1 MELKDYKNVFVFA
14 EQREGVIQSVAFE
27 LLGKARD
34 LADTLGEKVVA
45 MLLGCGIQ
53 DQAQSLIEMGADEVI
68 VVDAPELKDYL
79 SEQYSQAVGQI
90 VTERKPSIVLY
101 GATTIGRDLAPRIAS
116 RLKAGLVADCTKLVV
131 EPDEKTGELEF
142 RSTRPAFG
150 GNLMATIVCRDTR
163 PQMSTV
169 RPGVMQK
176 VQRQP
181 GRQGVITAF
190 APQFDT
196 TKFRVKLVKTI
207 KAEKNIAD
215 IGEAKILVSGGR
227 GVHNREGFD
236 KLQAL
241 ADVLGGQVSSSRAM
255 VDNGVM
261 PHECQ
266 VGQTGKTVR
275 PQLYMACGISGAIQH
290 LAGME
295 ESDFIIAINKDKYA
309 PIFSVADL
317 GIVGDL
323 HKIVPMLT
331 ERLKKEMEA

>member
-176 VQRQP
+176 MQRQP

-196 TKFRVKLVKTI
+196 SKFRVKLVKTI

>member
-1 MELKDYKNVFVFA
+1 MEKKDYKNVFVFA

-34 LADTLGEKVVA
+34 LADVLGEKVVA
-45 MLLGCGIQ
+45 LLLGSGIK
-53 DQAQSLIEMGADEVI
+53 DQAQSLIEFGADEVI
-68 VVDAPELKDYL
+68 VVDTPELKDYL
-79 SEQYSQAVGQI
+79 SEQYSQVMYQI
-90 VTERKPSIVLY
+90 IEERKPNIVLY
-101 GATTIGRDLAPRIAS
+101 GATTIGRDMAPRLAS
-116 RLKAGLVADCTKLVV
+116 RLKAGLTADCTKL
-131 EPDEKTGELEF
+131 EIQTGDDGQQDLH
-142 RSTRPAFG
+142 STRPAFG
-150 GNLMATIVCRDTR
+150 GNLMATIVCPNTR

-176 VQRQP
+176 MERQP
-181 GRQGVITAF
+181 GRQGVVTEF
-190 APQFDT
+190 VPKFDT
-196 TKFRVKLVKTI
+196 AKFKVKLVETI
-207 KAEKNIAD
+207 KADKEIAD
-215 IGEAKILVSGGR
+215 ISEAKILVSGGR
-227 GVHNREGFD
+227 GVHNKEGFD

-241 ADVLGGQVSSSRAM
+241 ADVLGGQVASSRAM

-275 PQLYMACGISGAIQH
+275 PNLYMACGISGAIQH

-295 ESDFIIAINKDKYA
+295 ESDFIVAINKDKFA

-331 ERLKKEMEA
+331 ERLKKEIEK

>member
-1 MELKDYKNVFVFA
+1 MDKKDYKNVFVFA

-45 MLLGCGIQ
+45 LLLGYGVK
-53 DQAQSLIEMGADEVI
+53 DQAQTLVEFGADEVI
-68 VVDAPELKDYL
+68 VVDTPELKDYL
-79 SEQYSQAVGQI
+79 TEQYSQAVIQI
-90 VTERKPSIVLY
+90 IMDRKPNIVLY
-101 GATTIGRDLAPRIAS
+101 GATTIGRDLAPRLAS
-116 RLKAGLVADCTKLVV
+116 RLKTGLTADCTKLEVL
-131 EPDEKTGELEF
+131 PNKDEELEF
-142 RSTRPAFG
+142 RMTRPSFG
-150 GNLMATIVCRDTR
+150 GNLMATIICPNTR

-176 VQRQP
+176 IERQG
-181 GRQGVITAF
+181 GRKGVITEF
-190 APQFDT
+190 APNFDT
-196 TKFRVKLVKTI
+196 AKFKVKVVETI
-207 KAEKNIAD
+207 KSDKSVAD
-215 IGEAKILVSGGR
+215 ISEAKILVSGGR
-227 GVHNREGFD
+227 GVHDKEGFD

-241 ADVLGGQVSSSRAM
+241 ADVLGGQVASSRAM

-275 PQLYMACGISGAIQH
+275 PNLYMACGISGAIQH

-295 ESDFIIAINKDKYA
+295 ESDFIIAVNKDKFA
-309 PIFSVADL
+309 PIFTVADL

-331 ERLKKEMEA
+331 ERIKKEIAK

>member
-1 MELKDYKNVFVFA
+1 MDKKDYKNVFVFA
-14 EQREGVIQSVAFE
+14 EQREGVIQPVAFE
-27 LLGKARD
+27 LIGKARD
-34 LADTLGEKVVA
+34 LADVLGEKVVA
-45 MLLGCGIQ
+45 MFVGCGIK
-53 DQAQSLIEMGADEVI
+53 DQAQTLIEFGADEVI
-68 VVDAPELKDYL
+68 VADAPELKDYL
-79 SEQYSQAVGQI
+79 SEQYTQVVYQI
-90 VTERKPSIVLY
+90 IADRKPSIVLY
-101 GATTIGRDLAPRIAS
+101 GATTIGRDLAPRLAC
-116 RLKAGLVADCTKLVV
+116 RLKTGLTADCTKLEV
-131 EPDEKTGELEF
+131 EPNKDEELEF

-150 GNLMATIVCRDTR
+150 GNLMATIICPNNR

-176 VQRQP
+176 KERNAARKGEVTQFQP
-181 GRQGVITAF
+181 K
-190 APQFDT
+190 FDT
-196 TKFRVKLVKTI
+196 SKFKVKVVETI
-207 KAEKNIAD
+207 KHNKEMAD
-215 IGEAKILVSGGR
+215 ITEAKVLVSGGR
-227 GVHNREGFD
+227 GVHNKEGFD

-241 ADVLGGQVSSSRAM
+241 ANVLDGQVATSRAM

-275 PQLYMACGISGAIQH
+275 PNLYLACGISGAIQH

-295 ESDFIIAINKDKYA
+295 ESDLIIAINKDKFA

-331 ERLKKEMEA
+331 ERLQKEMDN